1 MMRLSQT
8 IVPKDIDRAQHLYPI
23 DKQKETLYGLG
34 DEWYVYVLDMFIQVC
49 VAAAGR
55 AFFLRIAIFVR
66 AWARVLLCSDSPA
79 PFDAAAPE
87 KMRAQKNCSDSSF
100 TWKLYVR
107 IY

>member
-1 MMRLSQT
+1 MWLSQT
-8 IVPKDIDRAQHLYPI
+8 IVPKDIDRAQQLYPI

-66 AWARVLLCSDSPA
+66 AWARVLLCSDSTALHA

-87 KMRAQKNCSDSSF
+87 KMRAQKNYSDSMQL
-100 TWKLYVR
+100 KVEQK
-107 IY
+107 

>member
-1 MMRLSQT
+1 MRLSQT
-8 IVPKDIDRAQHLYPI
+8 IVPKDIVRAQHLYPI

-34 DEWYVYVLDMFIQVC
+34 DEWYVYVLDMFIHGCDGTC

-87 KMRAQKNCSDSSF
+87 KMRAQKNCSDSS
-100 TWKLYVR
+100 
-107 IY
+107 